1 MTDWPDDPVEKTT
14 DQQWPDD
21 PIEHEPPLPPHVMA
35 QATTYANYPDIAK
48 AASQDHHDIL
58 SAFGT
63 SFRSGFY
70 EAMKDLGPSKETM
83 EFMQKTGQFPKEGE
97 NDPFAAFNQTIML
110 AGAKSLDA
118 ITRLPGALTR
128 GIDTTITGDPEMAGP
143 LQSMWEAIPFGHFM
157 LGGHLM
163 PGAYKLAPP
172 KPFVKPVDIKPLE
185 GSPNPTLP
193 RTQAALTGDPLIDA
207 VLQHPVMQQVIENPV
222 VDDSHTIP
230 NSLGGSTPIENPT
243 LYRDKDFPKQMTVD
257 GVTFDTAEPSAVH
270 ENVEEFVIDA
280 LTKGGMDQATA
291 LKVAFWNFGEIAED
305 AWYRAH
311 GMDPEKVEEKYT
323 EHLNEIASRAKNDKV
338 NLKLIRTNS
347 AYDGMESFDIKDKD
361 GRPVGSVSIKQDGDD
376 LKIIRIGAKGGK
388 QSFGISENRNLLRQ
402 LAELYPEANTVSGFR
417 ITGARAAADFG
428 DFDSIGLEKTVS
440 VPLPKIPSDLFKG
453 TYPDSDPAKAAPG
466 PIDKP
471 TPEETAEGRA
481 ILAKH
486 LGLDKEPPS
495 HFTGGTGGPVDLR
508 VAGDLG
514 VIGDR
519 PPIEGTP
526 AEKAKAAI
534 QPITAY
540 HGSPYSFDAFGPME
554 DHVGTG
560 EGAAAYGVGAAYT
573 AENIDTAET
582 YKQPGGFA
590 RQFIYV
596 NGENVGNYTPNIGSV
611 VIRKTN
617 PKAVAASALVAHED
631 IGEAR
636 KALEWLAGRTNE
648 RAKNFGELALEELE
662 RLKDSDIK
670 TDKSSGHLYQV
681 RIHVDRDMMLDWD
694 KPLSEHSDEVKKS
707 LEQFGIKC

>member
-1 MTDWPDDPVEKTT
+1 MNDVPEFDPSKPYDVVAPEF
-14 DQQWPDD
+14 D
-21 PIEHEPPLPPHVMA
+21 PSKPYEPIDTSPLPSHVMA
-35 QATTYANYPDIAK
+35 QAVTYANYPDIAK

-257 GVTFDTAEPSAVH
+257 GVTFDTAEPSSVH

-291 LKVAFWNFGEIAED
+291 LKVAFWNFGEVAED

-323 EHLNEIASRAKNDKV
+323 EHLNRIAARKA
-338 NLKLIRTNS
+338 
-347 AYDGMESFDIKDKD
+347 
-361 GRPVGSVSIKQDGDD
+361 DD
-376 LKIIRIGAKGGK
+376 
-388 QSFGISENRNLLRQ
+388 
-402 LAELYPEANTVSGFR
+402 V
-417 ITGARAAADFG
+417 
-428 DFDSIGLEKTVS
+428 
-440 VPLPKIPSDLFKG
+440 PSDLFKG

-486 LGLDKEPPS
+486 LGLDKEPPP

-514 VIGDR
+514 VIGDKT
-519 PPIEGTP
+519 PIEGTP

-534 QPITAY
+534 QPMTAY
-540 HGSPYSFDAFGPME
+540 HGSPHSFDAFDIGRI
-554 DHVGTG
+554 GTG
-560 EGAAAYGVGAAYT
+560 EGAQSFGHGLYL
-573 AENIDTAET
+573 AENPDVAGS

-596 NGENVGNYTPNIGSV
+596 NGENVGDYTPNIGSV

-681 RIHVDRDMMLDWD
+681 RIHADRDMMLDWD